1 MEKSFK
7 EERRKFPR
15 LSANF
20 VVSYKIKKILD
31 DYDFSQTKNIG
42 QGGVLLT
49 TNRKFETGTQLALL
63 VKFPFLPQRLEILG
77 TVVDSKEISKDLIY
91 ETRLAF
97 SDTDKKFLKDLGT
110 FIGKRLRK

>member
-1 MEKSFK
+1 MEKSLQ

-20 VVSYKIKKILD
+20 TVSYKIKNIPEN
-31 DYDFSQTKNIG
+31 YDFSQTKNVG

-49 TNRKFETGTQLALL
+49 TTRKFEAGTPLALL

-97 SDTDKKFLKDLGT
+97 SDTDNKFLKELGE
-110 FIGKRLRK
+110 FIAKQVRK